1 MWAKSIPEDKRMDN
15 SFVRS
20 PIQCLRSGKACVI
33 LIARFFFFYFLLTD
47 LYLALIF
54 VGFSYYLLYVD
65 LDECTVGTHDCGE
78 NSNCINDIGSYY
90 CDCKAGFFGDGE
102 ICEGE
107 RFRSTLNSIELIFV
121 YQSVASVICN

>member
-1 MWAKSIPEDKRMDN
+1 MLD
-15 SFVRS
+15 
-20 PIQCLRSGKACVI
+20 
-33 LIARFFFFYFLLTD
+33 FFSLYFLLTD

-65 LDECTVGTHDCGE
+65 LDECTVDTHDCGE

-121 YQSVASVICN
+121 YQSVGSVICN